1 MRQLENTLIDNS
13 FEDRT
18 IDNLDYNRNFDFEE
32 IIKKYTEYFISKRQ
46 NMLFSY
52 PVIRN
57 FERAYITNQE
67 ILDRNIFIL
76 KSKILFNKS
85 NREIA
90 DKCNICSTTVQTLYT
105 NVLKDLK
112 HIIKK

>member
-1 MRQLENTLIDNS
+1 MRLEHDLIDNN

-18 IDNLDYNRNFDFEE
+18 IDNLDYNRNLYFEE
-32 IIKKYTEYFISKRQ
+32 IIEKYKEYFISKRQ

-52 PVIRN
+52 HRYNKP
-57 FERAYITNQE
+57 YITNQE

-76 KSKILFNKS
+76 KNKILFNKS

-90 DKCNICSTTVQTLYT
+90 DKCNLSSCTTVQTLYT
-105 NVLKDLK
+105 NLLKDLK
-112 HIIKK
+112 NIIKK